1 MRMLAYLT
9 LTLIK
14 SKHVKKIELQ
24 FQIPYSIPS
33 FFSAFQNR
41 FKLPSECTIYRPCF
55 KGFSAFSNCFIYH
68 RNAPFTVLVFKYFL
82 HFQIV
87 SYIIGMHHSP
97 SLFSFFLQ
105 FQIVS
110 NTATMHALE
119 TLFPFISLHI
129 QIVSNTVRMYES
141 IKAYT

>member
-68 RNAPFTVLVFKYFL
+68 RNASFTFLVLIFSGVPNRFKYRHNACFRNIISIYFSPYPNRFKYCQNVWKYKGL
-82 HFQIV
+82 
-87 SYIIGMHHSP
+87 YIIIISWIENG
-97 SLFSFFLQ
+97 SF
-105 FQIVS
+105 
-110 NTATMHALE
+110 
-119 TLFPFISLHI
+119 
-129 QIVSNTVRMYES
+129 
-141 IKAYT
+141 